1 MKSTIKWLDKN
12 QIGHKTGT
20 TADVFIRKCN
30 IKAKAKKI
38 RYSIRL
44 SKRACQR
51 IWRGDYPEWL
61 RIGMAGG
68 SLVLMAGNE
77 QNGYKMRD
85 QNKTDGACSC
95 AVSFDLSNLEG
106 AHRLVWDDSLGALKV
121 SDEVEK

>member
-1 MKSTIKWLDKN
+1 MTSTIKWLDKN
-12 QIGHKTGT
+12 QIGHKTNT

-30 IKAKAKKI
+30 TKAKTI

-61 RIGMAGG
+61 RIGMADG
-68 SLVLMAGNE
+68 SLFFMAGTE
-77 QNGYKMRD
+77 LNGYKMRD
-85 QNKTDGACSC
+85 QNKTDGACGC

-106 AHRLVWDDSLGALKV
+106 AHRLVWDDRAGALRV
-121 SDEVEK
+121 TDEVDK